1 MKLLLAVLKL
11 LIALVLV
18 PLALDWRSPL
28 LAFVR
33 QWALIG
39 LIAVPLVL
47 IFAEVLALRAAKPGE
62 RVLKVLNTLGLLLAV
77 AALTATV
84 ATEAR
89 FQWTRHQVLHAD
101 PARLEKLGRHVVVGY
116 QDLSEVKELVRLRA
130 ITGVFVST
138 RNILDK
144 TIAEAR
150 TEIQSLQNERQKQG
164 LPPLWVATDQE
175 GGVVSRVSPP
185 LARMPPI
192 SEIIERHP
200 DPAQREKRVRQY
212 ALRQGRELSALGINL
227 NFAPVVDL
235 NYQIRNPQDRFTR
248 IHLRAISSD
257 PAVVAQV
264 AGWYCSAL
272 AESGVLGT
280 LKHFPGLGRVFED
293 THAGCATLA
302 TPLEELSNT
311 DWVPFRTLMGQG
323 NAFTMLSHVRL
334 AAIDADRPVSISP
347 RVVSGLLRGKWK
359 YDGVLIT
366 DDFSMSAVY
375 RSSVG
380 IENGSIDALN
390 AGVDLILISWD
401 ADQYY
406 RVMHALLEADR
417 DGKLNPDALMHSH
430 RRLERARQGLSQ
442 KR

>member
-1 MKLLLAVLKL
+1 
-11 LIALVLV
+11 
-18 PLALDWRSPL
+18 
-28 LAFVR
+28 
-33 QWALIG
+33 
-39 LIAVPLVL
+39 
-47 IFAEVLALRAAKPGE
+47 
-62 RVLKVLNTLGLLLAV
+62 
-77 AALTATV
+77 
-84 ATEAR
+84 
-89 FQWTRHQVLHAD
+89 VLHAD

-130 ITGVFVST
+130 ITGVFVSG

-144 TIAEAR
+144 TVVEVR
-150 TEIQSLQNERQKQG
+150 QEIQSLQDERQKQG
-164 LPPLWVATDQE
+164 LPPLWIATDQE

-185 LARMPPI
+185 LDRMPPI
-192 SEIIERHP
+192 SEVIESCP
-200 DPAQREKRVRQY
+200 DAAQREYLIRQY
-212 ALRQGRELSALGINL
+212 ALRQGRELSELGINL
-227 NFAPVVDL
+227 NFAPVVDV
-235 NYQIRNPQDRFTR
+235 NYQIRNPNDRFTR

-272 AESGVLGT
+272 AESGVQGT

-293 THAGCATLA
+293 THAGSATLA
-302 TPLEELSNT
+302 TPVEELFIT

-323 NAFTMLSHVRL
+323 SVFTMLSHVRL
-334 AAIDADRPVSISP
+334 AAIDADRPVSTSP
-347 RVVSGLLRGKWK
+347 LVVSGLLRGEWK

-375 RSSVG
+375 RSGVG

-401 ADQYY
+401 ADQYF

-417 DGKLNPDALMHSH
+417 DGRLNPEALMRSDQ
-430 RRLERARQGLSQ
+430 RLERAHQGLSQ

>member
-11 LIALVLV
+11 LITLVLV
-18 PLALDWRSPL
+18 PLSLDWRSPL
-28 LAFVR
+28 LACVR

-39 LIAVPLVL
+39 LIAVPVVL
-47 IFAEVLALRAAKPGE
+47 IFAEVLALRTAKPGE

-77 AALTATV
+77 TALTATV
-84 ATEAR
+84 AIEAR
-89 FQWTRHQVLHAD
+89 FQWARHHVLHAD
-101 PARLEKLGRHVVVGY
+101 PARLEKLGRHIVVGY

-130 ITGVFVST
+130 ITGVFVSS
-138 RNILDK
+138 RNVLDK
-144 TIAEAR
+144 TVVEVR
-150 TEIQSLQNERQKQG
+150 QEIQSLQDQRQKQG
-164 LPPLWVATDQE
+164 LPPLWIATDQE

-192 SEIIERHP
+192 SEVMETYP

-227 NFAPVVDL
+227 NFAPVVDV
-235 NYQIRNPQDRFTR
+235 NYQIRNPNDRFTR

-264 AGWYCSAL
+264 AGWYCCAL
-272 AESGVLGT
+272 EQAGVQST

-293 THAGCATLA
+293 THAGNATLA
-302 TPLEELSNT
+302 TPLEELFNS

-323 NAFTMLSHVRL
+323 NVFTMLSHVRL
-334 AAIDADRPVSISP
+334 AAIDADRPVSTSP
-347 RVVSGLLRGKWK
+347 LVVSGLLRGKWK
-359 YDGVLIT
+359 YEGVLIT

-375 RSSVG
+375 RSGVG

-406 RVMHALLEADR
+406 RVMHALLKAGR
-417 DGKLNPDALMHSH
+417 DGKLSPEALIRSD
-430 RRLERARQGLSQ
+430 RRIERARQALSQ